1 MKNSVRSL
9 SHRLWVVA
17 FAPFVALLGL
27 GLADAQGAD
36 VLTRAYDGQRTGANV
51 SETTLNHSNVTLARF
66 AKLFT
71 INVDDQV
78 YAQPLIVS
86 NLSIGGST
94 RNVVYIATVNNS
106 VYAFDADFAGGL
118 GAAAPLWQR
127 NFNNGGRPSN
137 RTEVGQA
144 CGTYNDFSGNIGVVG
159 TPVIDGNS
167 RTLYVVTRT
176 VEGGSFIQRLRAL
189 DILTGN
195 ERVAARTIGTINPQT
210 NNQRPAL
217 ALSQNKV
224 YVAWSSYCDTTP
236 YNGRVMAFDAGTLAQ
251 VASFNVT
258 PSGSA
263 GGVWMS
269 GAGPVVDG
277 SGNLFYSTGNGTF
290 DNANNLSESLLKL
303 GPTLA
308 RQDWFTPSN
317 WQSLNDGDLDLG
329 SVGPILVP
337 GTNLLVTGG
346 KGGGTCHLV
355 NGTSMGRL
363 GGQVQSWHCVDPD
376 NARQGQNHHMHNS
389 MVAWRDPNNEVQ
401 LYSWGE
407 NDFGRRWRFNG
418 STFTTPANSVTQV
431 LPPLGMPGGMMTLS
445 ANGSQAGTG
454 VLWVTLPLSGD
465 ANHATVPG
473 VLRAFN
479 AENLTQQLWN
489 STLTPSDNP
498 MSFTKG
504 SPPVVANGKVY
515 VASLSNRVTVYG
527 PVLDD
532 EAETAPIAGS
542 TAGRTVR
549 AFSDTSMSRGQGEII
564 EAHAVGDF
572 IAFTLTIPHTGNY
585 GIRVRM
591 KRLNNRGI
599 WQLGIDGVNHGAAQ
613 DGFTAGAAAY
623 PEVDLGVR
631 VLTGGTHTFRFQVTG
646 RNASS
651 TDFWIALD
659 YIKIVE
665 R

>member
-1 MKNSVRSL
+1 MKNSMTSLRS
-9 SHRLWVVA
+9 SWIA
-17 FAPFVALLGL
+17 FVLALVLL
-27 GLADAQGAD
+27 AMGLARAQAPGVS
-36 VLTRAYDGQRTGANV
+36 VLTRAYNLQRTGANLA
-51 SETTLNHSNVTLARF
+51 ETTLNHSNVTLARF

-78 YAQPLIVS
+78 YAQPLVVS
-86 NLSIGGST
+86 NLSIGGVT

-118 GAAAPLWQR
+118 GAAAPLWSR

-144 CGTYNDFSGNIGVVG
+144 CGSYNDFSGNIGVVG
-159 TPVIDGNS
+159 TPVIDGGS
-167 RTLYVVTRT
+167 RTFYVVTRT
-176 VEGGSFIQRLRAL
+176 VEGGAFVQRLRAL
-189 DILTGN
+189 DIVTGN
-195 ERVAARTIGTINPQT
+195 DRTGAVIIGTINPAT

-217 ALSQNKV
+217 ALSQGRV

-236 YNGRVMAFDAGTLAQ
+236 YNGRVLAFDAGTLAQ

-258 PSGSA
+258 PSGSE

-269 GAGPVVDG
+269 GAAPPIDA
-277 SGNLFYSTGNGTF
+277 SGNLYYSTGNGTF
-290 DNANNLSESLLKL
+290 DNATNLSESVVKL

-308 RQDWFTPSN
+308 RLDWFTPSN
-317 WQSLNDGDLDLG
+317 WQSLNNGDLDLG
-329 SVGPILVP
+329 SAGPIFVP
-337 GTNLLVTGG
+337 GSNLLVTGG
-346 KGGGTCHLV
+346 KGGGTCHVV
-355 NGTSMGRL
+355 NGGNLGHL

-376 NARQGQNHHMHNS
+376 NVRAGQNHHMHNS
-389 MVAWRDPNNEVQ
+389 MVTWRDPNNVVQ

-407 NDFGRRWRFNG
+407 NDFGRRWSFNG
-418 STFTTPANSVTQV
+418 STFNTPANSVTQV

-454 VLWVTLPLSGD
+454 VLWTTMPLSGD

-479 AENLTQQLWN
+479 AENLGQELWN
-489 STLTPSDNP
+489 STLTAIDNP
-498 MSFTKG
+498 MNFTKG
-504 SPPVVANGKVY
+504 TPAVVANGKVY

-527 PVLDD
+527 PTLDD
-532 EAETAPIAGS
+532 EAETAPSAGF
-542 TAGRTVR
+542 TAGRVVR
-549 AFSDTSMSRGQGEII
+549 VFDDGNMSRGQGEII
-564 EAHAVGDF
+564 ESHAAGDF
-572 IAFTLTIPHTGNY
+572 IAFTISIPHTGNY
-585 GIRVRM
+585 GVRVRM
-591 KRLNNRGI
+591 KRLGNRGI
-599 WQLGIDGVNHGAAQ
+599 WQLSIDGANHGAAQ
-613 DGFTAGAAAY
+613 DGFAGAAAY
-623 PEVDLGVR
+623 VEVDLGVR
-631 VLTGGTHTFRFQVTG
+631 ALTGGTHTFRFQVTG

-659 YIKIVE
+659 YIKIAE